1 MADQDERSR
10 QRKPAG
16 LLLHE
21 GTRVLLGSLPADER
35 GRALGAIL
43 AAFEGGEIEDVTPQT
58 KTGRAAAARGI
69 SDIRADLDAYAAT
82 CRQNAENQ
90 RRRWELERERA
101 EAASAAAAEIAPAT
115 PPAPAA
121 PKRSRK
127 RSEQPRELSPE
138 ERAAIRELVGEDE
151 TAPESNMQPEPEPEP
166 DKHQPTRDE
175 LLSSIA
181 AAFKN
186 PLGVSK

>member
-43 AAFEGGEIEDVTPQT
+43 AAFEGGEIEDATPET

-69 SDIRADLDAYAAT
+69 SDIKADLDAYAAT

-101 EAASAAAAEIAPAT
+101 EAASAAAAEIAPA
-115 PPAPAA
+115 APAA

-127 RSEQPRELSPE
+127 RSEKPEKLSPQE
-138 ERAAIRELVGEDE
+138 LEAIRELVGEGE
-151 TAPESNMQPEPEPEP
+151 TESAPESNTQPEPE
-166 DKHQPTRDE
+166 KHQPTRDE

>member
-21 GTRVLLGSLPADER
+21 GTRVLLESLPADER

-43 AAFEGGEIEDVTPQT
+43 AAFEGCEIEDAAPQT
-58 KTGRAAAARGI
+58 RTGRAAAARGI
-69 SDIRADLDAYAAT
+69 SDIKADLDAYAAT

-90 RRRWELERERA
+90 RRRWDAERERA
-101 EAASAAAAEIAPAT
+101 AAASAAAAEIAPA
-115 PPAPAA
+115 APAA

-151 TAPESNMQPEPEPEP
+151 TEAAQESNTTQQPE
-166 DKHQPTRDE
+166 KHQPTRDE
-175 LLSSIA
+175 LISSIA